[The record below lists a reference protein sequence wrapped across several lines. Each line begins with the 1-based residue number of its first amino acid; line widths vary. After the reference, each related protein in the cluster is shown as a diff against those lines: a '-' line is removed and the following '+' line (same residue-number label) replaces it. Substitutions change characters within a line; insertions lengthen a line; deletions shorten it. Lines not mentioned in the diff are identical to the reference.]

1 MRRLILILAILAAF
15 LIFTPFAASQG
26 SLPLA
31 SGPGAAAVIAP
42 GA

>member
-26 SLPLA
+26 RLHLD
-31 SGPGAAAVIAP
+31 SGHGTAAVTAF